1 VNNKRATKK
10 LGRPKLPKGHAKG
23 KIVPVRLN
31 DEELKVF
38 TRAARDSEYNTL
50 SSWIRH
56 SLWEV
61 AVTRGESGSTAT
73 KP

>member
-1 VNNKRATKK
+1 MTPKKPKK

-31 DEELKVF
+31 DEELKLF
-38 TRAARDSEYNTL
+38 TKAADNSEHQTL

-56 SLWEV
+56 TLKE
-61 AVTRGESGSTAT
+61 AAERDA
-73 KP
+73 

>member
-1 VNNKRATKK
+1 VSNKNGTKK

-31 DEELKVF
+31 DEELKAF
-38 TRAARDSEYNTL
+38 TKAANKSEYKTL

-61 AVTRGESGSTAT
+61 ATR
-73 KP
+73 